1 MNHDYVGN
9 AAVYLISTIF
19 TLYLTL
25 VMLRFLLQLVRA
37 DFHNPLS
44 QFVVKA
50 TNPPLRLLRRFIPG
64 LGGIDLAAIV
74 LMFALQMLMIWL
86 IHVANARGI
95 NIGGMLLMSLAELIS
110 LMLNVLLVAIIA
122 QVILSWVGPQGYNP
136 IISLIYSL
144 TEPVLRPARRILPP
158 ISGIDLSPL
167 LVFLVMQLIKILLI
181 APIADLGRSLGYT

>member
-50 TNPPLRLLRRFIPG
+50 TNPPLRLLRRIIPG

-86 IHVANARGI
+86 IHVANAQHI
-95 NIGGMLLMSLAELIS
+95 NISGMLLMALAELTS

-144 TEPVLRPARRILPP
+144 TEPVLRPARRVLPP
-158 ISGIDLSPL
+158 ISGLDLSPL
-167 LVFLVMQLIKILLI
+167 LVFLAMQLIKILVI